1 MPMFIAHVGSTNVIS
16 LTDAS
21 LSLSQHFALKL
32 VKLRAKKKDILR
44 EVCLLTNVS
53 NTS

>member
-32 VKLRAKKKDILR
+32 VKLRAKKK
-44 EVCLLTNVS
+44 TF
-53 NTS
+53 